1 MLKMR
6 KDGDIRDTKNTNKNE
21 MVETWKAESAILET
35 VYEQGLAKQEHL
47 TPATATSAVGFGGQV
62 SLPPPSSEPRCDR
75 RDSELQPSL
84 TDASSTPAHTSP
96 SGMRRQQALSAQWLL
111 SRTGSGTSPS
121 STPLPTRAVSLP
133 WGGLCLSSP
142 GPHLLHVSS
151 GISKGPQ
158 RIPRILD
165 TGMSWGSPI
174 IRSASRVCATRISFT
189 AF

>member
-1 MLKMR
+1 MKWWRRERLNQPYWKR
-6 KDGDIRDTKNTNKNE
+6 SSNRD
-21 MVETWKAESAILET
+21 W
-35 VYEQGLAKQEHL
+35 HL

>member
-35 VYEQGLAKQEHL
+35 VFEQGLAKQEHL

-121 STPLPTRAVSLP
+121 LTPA
-133 WGGLCLSSP
+133 LCPCRGVACASA
-142 GPHLLHVSS
+142 
-151 GISKGPQ
+151 PQ
-158 RIPRILD
+158 AHICYMFP
-165 TGMSWGSPI
+165 
-174 IRSASRVCATRISFT
+174 V
-189 AF
+189 AFLKDPKEYPEF